1 MCSGD
6 TARKV
11 SLGFEVFFGD
21 KTAFLDSGED
31 GVAYDLRRSVVFP
44 EKGDRSVVSVFRW
57 EKGAVIQLPSDVRS
71 NGVE

>member
-11 SLGFEVFFGD
+11 SLGFEVLFGD

-31 GVAYDLRRSVVFP
+31 GVADDLRRSVVFP
-44 EKGDRSVVSVFRW
+44 EKGNRSVVSGFRR
-57 EKGAVIQLPSDVRS
+57 EESAVIQLPSDVWS
-71 NGVE
+71 DGIE